1 MSYTLN
7 LEERDRIYLED
18 IFFYSLLMK
27 VFLKM
32 AISSYKKLYSIIH
45 LIPALCRINI
55 ITENNQFVPI

>member
-7 LEERDRIYLED
+7 LEERDRIF
-18 IFFYSLLMK
+18 IFGRYFLLFITY
-27 VFLKM
+27 VFFKM

-45 LIPALCRINI
+45 LIPALCHINI